1 MAEEQK
7 AISSHLDEYYHVFKN
22 GTTARLNV
30 APWTRQTVADGYWQN
45 NNNIRPLSARDVYL
59 AECIENLSAN
69 QIVYNA
75 GEGIKIEMTDPTSS
89 RDFNQYTISVDD
101 PDYKEKAYKFPEE
114 SGFTT
119 TSSESAGTTTYTIGL
134 NYDNETIKWDDTKG
148 LYCNLEGV
156 IATSYSAEQINSTK
170 TYTYNYNYNSLP
182 IQFANKIPFAPGENG
197 HDPDL
202 GSIVFVG

>member
-101 PDYKEKAYKFPEE
+101 PDYKEKAYIFSD
-114 SGFTT
+114 SGFEVAT
-119 TSSESAGTTTYTIGL
+119 ATYEDRTVYNVTL
-134 NYDNETIKWDDTKG
+134 KYDNDTIKWDYTKG
-148 LYCNLEGV
+148 LYCDFEGI
-156 IATSYSAEQINSTK
+156 IATSYSAEKINSIK
-170 TYTYNYNYNSLP
+170 TYTYTYSHNSLP
-182 IQFANKIPFAPGENG
+182 IQFASSIPQAPGANG
-197 HDPDL
+197 HDPVT

>member
-30 APWTRQTVADGYWQN
+30 SPWTRQTVADGYWQN

-75 GEGIKIEMTDPTSS
+75 GKGIKIEMTDPSSS

-101 PDYKEKAYKFPEE
+101 PDYKEKAYEF
-114 SGFTT
+114 SDRGFEVTT
-119 TSSESAGTTTYTIGL
+119 ATYEDRTVYNVAL
-134 NYDNETIKWDDTKG
+134 KYDDDTIKWDNTKG

-156 IATSYSAEQINSTK
+156 IATSYSAEQINSEK
-170 TYTYNYNYNSLP
+170 TYTYTYNYNSLP
-182 IQFANKIPFAPGENG
+182 IQFANKIPFAPGANG